1 VAAKAKRARLLTP
14 DELAEFLN
22 VSPRTIDTWRY
33 QRKGP
38 RAVRVGGVL
47 RFRESD
53 IEAWLEANADPEPW
67 PHTEPDVRRSR

>member
-1 VAAKAKRARLLTP
+1 VQVATKEKRARLLTP

-22 VSPRTIDTWRY
+22 VSPRTIETWRY

-38 RAVRVGGVL
+38 RAVRVGGLL

-53 IEAWLEANADPEPW
+53 VEAWLEANADPAPQ
-67 PHTEPDVRRSR
+67 PR

>member
-1 VAAKAKRARLLTP
+1 VAAKEKRGRLLTP
-14 DELAEFLN
+14 DELAKFLN

-53 IEAWLEANADPEPW
+53 VEAWLEANADPEPR
-67 PHTEPDVRRSR
+67 PRTEPDLRRSR